1 MVLVND
7 AADPGTEEISQDQ
20 LYRLRAVVALFPFP
34 GHPFSSFSFVSRVL
48 QLAAMVSMI
57 AFHASFRIRSGAEY
71 LNASVV
77 HIGLGAYHTRMV
89 FS

>member
-1 MVLVND
+1 VRWSLSFRFP
-7 AADPGTEEISQDQ
+7 ATLA
-20 LYRLRAVVALFPFP
+20 RLSL
-34 GHPFSSFSFVSRVL
+34 SFSRVL

-77 HIGLGAYHTRMV
+77 HIGLGAYYTHMV
-89 FS
+89 FN